1 MIKRIAVVGVL
12 TGIGHLTT
20 LLALKY
26 ISKLVPDS
34 TIAFIGEIDS
44 LTLLIVSIVAF
55 GLQLSATRNIA
66 IKEDWK
72 KELYETQ
79 SARFMLSI
87 ILLVIGFTGFWHT
100 KNFMFFMAPVISL
113 NADYALYGRGKP
125 IFGSFVALIRVLIP
139 SLTLVISSLFFKDHI
154 VLFFA
159 LSLILTYLLA
169 GMLVANSLDVD
180 YLVRPK
186 WRYIKKYIENF
197 NIGIASFSLFF
208 IGIGIIN
215 VLSYFYNNET
225 IAIAYIALKLYMI
238 FKGVRRIIVQ
248 AFFSDLKDTGI
259 SLRVD
264 LLAVLGGLV
273 FLNSLLFYPKV
284 IIPLLFDEKFVSYT
298 TTFLVLGVAGLISS
312 FTTSSGTRLLLN
324 NQDKEYS
331 RNLITAAIITI
342 SAGII
347 LYHGFGD
354 SSFLIS
360 LSVLMGE
367 LTLSILNVYSIKQNG
382 YFSDRI
388 KGFYPYIIMSFVF
401 IGTKYVFG
409 VELYS
414 YCISLALFAGIVFF
428 FIRSKF
434 KNSI

>member
-87 ILLVIGFTGFWHT
+87 LLLVFGFTGFWYT

-139 SLTLVISSLFFKDHI
+139 SLILVISSLFFKDHI

-159 LSLILTYLLA
+159 FSLVLTYLIA
-169 GMLVANSLDVD
+169 GILVANSLGVD

-186 WRYIKKYIENF
+186 WRHIKKYITNS
-197 NIGIASFSLFF
+197 NIGIASFSMFF

-225 IAIAYIALKLYMI
+225 IAVAYIALKLYMI

-248 AFFSDLKDTGI
+248 AFFSDLKDTGV

-273 FLNSLLFYPKV
+273 FLNSILFYPKV
-284 IIPLLFDEKFVSYT
+284 IIPLLFDEKYVSYT
-298 TTFLVLGVAGLISS
+298 TSFIVLGVAGLVSS

-331 RNLITAAIITI
+331 RNLIVAAILTISGGVLFWYLIGNYSYSIALSILLGEITI
-342 SAGII
+342 STLNIYSLKEKDYLSKRFI
-347 LYHGFGD
+347 VFIPL
-354 SSFLIS
+354 LIIS
-360 LSVLMGE
+360 LMFMIIKWLFGE
-367 LTLSILNVYSIKQNG
+367 SIYT
-382 YFSDRI
+382 
-388 KGFYPYIIMSFVF
+388 FVF
-401 IGTKYVFG
+401 STILFG
-409 VELYS
+409 LSGIAYS
-414 YCISLALFAGIVFF
+414 KWKLI
-428 FIRSKF
+428 
-434 KNSI
+434 